1 VNRELVIDSNGTE
14 VNIALLEN
22 KSLVEL
28 HKEQNNNDFTVGD
41 VFLGKVHKI
50 MPGLNAAFVNVG
62 YKKDAFLHY
71 LDLGPQVLTMNNYT
85 RLLRQGRGDKIS
97 YSKFRPEPDIEKS
110 GKITKVLSPGQEILV
125 QIAKEPIS
133 TKGPRISTEISF
145 PGRYL
150 VLLPFSDKI
159 SISQKI
165 RGSEERGRLKRLIK
179 SIRPENYGVIVR
191 TVAENKKVADLDA
204 DLRNLIEKW
213 EKISAKL
220 PHLKAPQK
228 VLSELDRTSAILRDL
243 LNESFNSIYVNDP
256 SLYEEIKSFLHK
268 IAPEKV
274 EIAKL
279 YKGREPIFEHFNIEK
294 QIRNSFG
301 KNVTIKSGVY
311 LIIEHTEALHVID
324 VNSGHRVN
332 KDNTQEQNALAT
344 NMEAATEIAR
354 QLRLRDM
361 GGIIVVDFIDMRD
374 ARNRKKLFTHLKEE
388 MAKDRAKHSILP
400 PSKFGLIQITRQR
413 VRPEMEVKVLEKCPV
428 CQGTGEIKSSL
439 SIVDDIENHLE
450 YLIRDQN
457 EKHLTLTVHPFIFA
471 FLTHGGIFFSKQ
483 WKWYFEF
490 RKWIKIRPVKSHHL
504 LEYHFFDK
512 NQDEIKK

>member
-1 VNRELVIDSNGTE
+1 MNKELVIDSNGSE
-14 VNIALLEN
+14 VNIALLED
-22 KSLVEL
+22 KALVEL
-28 HKEQNNNDFTVGD
+28 HKEQSNNNFTVGD

-71 LDLGPQVLTMNNYT
+71 LDLGPQVLTMNNFT
-85 RLLRQGRGDKIS
+85 RLFLQGRGDKIV
-97 YSKFRPEPDIEKS
+97 YGKFKREGDIEKT

-145 PGRYL
+145 PGRFL

-179 SIRPENYGVIVR
+179 SIKPENFGVIVR
-191 TVAENKKVADLDA
+191 TVAENKKVAELNA
-204 DLRNLIEKW
+204 DLRNLLSKW
-213 EKISAKL
+213 EKISSKL
-220 PHLKAPQK
+220 PNLKAPQK

-243 LNESFNSIYVNDP
+243 LNESFNSIYINDP
-256 SLYEEIKSFLHK
+256 TLYEEIKSYISQ

-274 EIAKL
+274 DIVKL
-279 YKGREPIFEHFNIEK
+279 YKGREPVFEHFNIEK
-294 QIRNSFG
+294 QIKNSFG

-332 KDNTQEQNALAT
+332 KDNSQEQNALAT
-344 NMEAATEIAR
+344 NTEAATEIAR

-361 GGIIVVDFIDMRD
+361 GGIIVVDFIDMHD
-374 ARNRKKLFTHLKEE
+374 ARNRKALFEHLNDE

-413 VRPEMEVKVLEKCPV
+413 VRPEMTVEVLEKCPV
-428 CQGTGEIKSSL
+428 CNGTGQIKSSISL
-439 SIVDDIENHLE
+439 VDDIENNLE
-450 YLIRDQN
+450 YLLRDQN
-457 EKHLTLTVHPFIFA
+457 ESHLTLSVHPFVFA
-471 FLTHGGIFFSKQ
+471 FLVKGFLSKQ

-490 RKWIKIRPVKSHHL
+490 KQWVKIKEMNNYHL

-512 NQDEIKK
+512 NQDEIKQ

>member
-1 VNRELVIDSNGTE
+1 
-14 VNIALLEN
+14 
-22 KSLVEL
+22 
-28 HKEQNNNDFTVGD
+28 
-41 VFLGKVHKI
+41 
-50 MPGLNAAFVNVG
+50 
-62 YKKDAFLHY
+62 
-71 LDLGPQVLTMNNYT
+71 
-85 RLLRQGRGDKIS
+85 
-97 YSKFRPEPDIEKS
+97 
-110 GKITKVLSPGQEILV
+110 
-125 QIAKEPIS
+125 
-133 TKGPRISTEISF
+133 
-145 PGRYL
+145 

-179 SIRPENYGVIVR
+179 SIRPGNYGVIVR

-256 SLYEEIKSFLHK
+256 SLYEEIKSFINR

-279 YKGREPIFEHFNIEK
+279 YKGREGIFEHFNIEK

-374 ARNRKKLFTHLKEE
+374 ARNRKTLFNHLISE
-388 MAKDRAKHSILP
+388 MGKDRAKHSVLP

-413 VRPEMEVKVLEKCPV
+413 VRPEMDVEVLEKCPV
-428 CQGTGEIKSSL
+428 CHGTGEIKSSISL
-439 SIVDDIENHLE
+439 VDDIENNLE
-450 YLIRDQN
+450 YLLRDQN

-471 FLTHGGIFFSKQ
+471 FLTQGGIFSSKR

-490 RKWIKIRPVKSHHL
+490 KKWLKVKPVKNYHL

-512 NQDEIKK
+512 NQDEIKQ